1 MRPQAESNFAV
12 RGFFKYKLDST
23 QSYYIIILTSI
34 IYMALLSLSQH
45 AVIKCFSLHFITAP
59 KFHFVVQSQRLPKRK
74 DSRGFCKRTNKVH
87 KFKGCFL
94 RRREKKKRIFCFQKA
109 QQMCHQAGSRCSLTA
124 SCLLILV
131 RKWGIAIKTY
141 RSIFNSE

>member
-94 RRREKKKRIFCFQKA
+94 RRREKKNENLLFSESTA
-109 QQMCHQAGSRCSLTA
+109 NVSSSRQPVLPDHLMFINFSQEMGDCD
-124 SCLLILV
+124 
-131 RKWGIAIKTY
+131 
-141 RSIFNSE
+141 

>member
-12 RGFFKYKLDST
+12 RRFFKYKLDST

-94 RRREKKKRIFCFQKA
+94 RRREKKIENLLFSESTANVSSSR
-109 QQMCHQAGSRCSLTA
+109 QQVLPDRLMFINFSQEMGDCD
-124 SCLLILV
+124 
-131 RKWGIAIKTY
+131 
-141 RSIFNSE
+141 